1 MKTLGL
7 CFLFLSFVL
16 VVTAPAQ
23 EQSSAPILNPDK
35 AAIQKWLARDGQTNW
50 PRIQGDRF
58 ILSLDDMETTCAY
71 MRTYRVKREAPD
83 SDTTRSAGYT
93 TCVPM
98 TRFAVKRSGEP
109 RLKLTPTE

>member
-7 CFLFLSFVL
+7 CFLFLSSVL
-16 VVTAPAQ
+16 VVSAPAQ
-23 EQSSAPILNPDK
+23 QQSDAPTLDTNK

-50 PRIQGDRF
+50 PRIEGDRL
-58 ILSLDDMETTCAY
+58 ILSFDGLETTCAY
-71 MRTYRVKREAPD
+71 MRTYRVKRESRD

-109 RLKLTPTE
+109 SLKLTPTE